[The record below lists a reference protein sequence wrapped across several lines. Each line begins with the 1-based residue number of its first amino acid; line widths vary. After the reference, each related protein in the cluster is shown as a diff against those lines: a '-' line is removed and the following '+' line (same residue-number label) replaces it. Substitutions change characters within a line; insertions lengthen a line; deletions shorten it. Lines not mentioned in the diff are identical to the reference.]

1 MTSYAPKT
9 SNVHVASIKA
19 LNPPKDYIEDL
30 PITPQAAT
38 LISET
43 RDAIA
48 RIVSGDDERYL
59 VLVGPCSI
67 HDEVAGL
74 EYARRLS
81 EIQKAV
87 SDRLLIV
94 MRVYFEKP
102 RTTVGWKGLINDPN
116 LNGTFQIGEG
126 LRRARQFL
134 LDVIELGLPT
144 ATEFLDPFTPQY
156 LADLVAWGAIG
167 ARTTESQTHRQMAS
181 GLSMPVGFKNGTG
194 GSLQIAVDALV
205 AAMSPHAFLGI
216 DMAGHAGVVNTT
228 GNPGGHL
235 ILRGGTTGSNYDEQ
249 AVARAQDLLRN
260 ADIEP
265 NLVIDCSHAN
275 SDKDH
280 RNQGKVFREVLRQRV
295 EGNDGVV
302 GVMLESNLNA
312 GNQSLGKDPRE
323 LKYGV
328 SITDACVNWEE
339 TETLLMEA
347 YGALEPSKSSVLI

>member
-1 MTSYAPKT
+1 MPNSTPKT
-9 SNVHVASIKA
+9 SNVHVASITA
-19 LNPPKDYIEDL
+19 LDPPKDYIEAF
-30 PITPQAAT
+30 PITPAT
-38 LISET
+38 AKLIAET
-43 RDAIA
+43 RDGIS
-48 RIVSGDDERYL
+48 RIVSGDDDRYL

-67 HDEVAGL
+67 HDEIAGI
-74 EYARRLS
+74 EYARRLAK
-81 EIQKAV
+81 IQKVV

-116 LNGTFQIGEG
+116 LNGTFQLGEG
-126 LRRARQFL
+126 LRRARKFL
-134 LDVIELGLPT
+134 LEVTELGLPT

-194 GSLQIAVDALV
+194 GSLQIAVDALI

-216 DMAGHAGVVNTT
+216 DMAGHASVVNTT
-228 GNPGGHL
+228 GNPDGHL
-235 ILRGGTTGSNYDEQ
+235 ILRGGSTGSNYDAET
-249 AVARAQDLLRN
+249 VARAQKLLRD
-260 ADIEP
+260 AGAEA

-275 SDKDH
+275 SNKDH
-280 RNQGKVFREVLRQRV
+280 RNQGKVFREALRQRV
-295 EGNDGVV
+295 EGNRGVI
-302 GVMLESNLNA
+302 GTMLESNLNE
-312 GNQSLGKDPRE
+312 GNQSLGTDLSD

-339 TETLLMEA
+339 TETLLLEA
-347 YGALEPSKSSVLI
+347 HGALEPSKSSVLV